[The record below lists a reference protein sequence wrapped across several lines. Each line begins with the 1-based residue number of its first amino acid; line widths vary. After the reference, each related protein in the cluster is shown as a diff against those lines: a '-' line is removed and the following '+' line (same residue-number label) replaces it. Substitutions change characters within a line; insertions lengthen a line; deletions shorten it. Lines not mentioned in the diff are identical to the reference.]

1 MKWQLN
7 LAHMY
12 MKEHIFSPFRFPYKV
27 GITKTPL
34 NDVELERG

>member
-12 MKEHIFSPFRFPYKV
+12 MKEHNFSPFKFPYKV
-27 GITKTPL
+27 GIT
-34 NDVELERG
+34 V